1 MYPAQL
7 CDVILV
13 LYRKQFVFIALVN
26 KRISFAH
33 LFGNNQMRDL
43 KLILF
48 LQLIHI
54 SNLFIRNHDVVMN
67 I

>member
-48 LQLIHI
+48 L
-54 SNLFIRNHDVVMN
+54 
-67 I
+67 